1 MKNTIKVFVLVALTL
16 AAMSVSAQ
24 VKLGHIETQKL
35 IQAMPEWTAA
45 QKTFEEEQKKVNTEL
60 NGLREQFQTKL
71 AEYSEKMKTYSEAM
85 RATTEEELQGLQQ
98 RIQRFQETAMAQLEK
113 TQNDLMQPVMEKAL
127 NAIKE
132 VGKENGFTYI
142 FDMNAGILYAAENS
156 QDVLPLVKKKLG
168 LAAFVVSDSRIWS
181 NTKRVSAYL
190 IPATEG

>member
-60 NGLREQFQTKL
+60 NSLREQFQTKL

-142 FDMNAGILYAAENS
+142 FDMNAGVLYGAENS

-168 LAAFVVSDSRIWS
+168 LQ
-181 NTKRVSAYL
+181 
-190 IPATEG
+190 

>member
-85 RATTEEELQGLQQ
+85 RATTEEELQDCSKESNVFRKRLW
-98 RIQRFQETAMAQLEK
+98 
-113 TQNDLMQPVMEKAL
+113 L
-127 NAIKE
+127 NW
-132 VGKENGFTYI
+132 
-142 FDMNAGILYAAENS
+142 
-156 QDVLPLVKKKLG
+156 KKHKM
-168 LAAFVVSDSRIWS
+168 I
-181 NTKRVSAYL
+181 
-190 IPATEG
+190 

>member
-156 QDVLPLVKKKLG
+156 LDVLPLVKKKLG
-168 LAAFVVSDSRIWS
+168 LQ
-181 NTKRVSAYL
+181 
-190 IPATEG
+190 

>member
-60 NGLREQFQTKL
+60 NSLREQFQTKL

-156 QDVLPLVKKKLG
+156 KDVLTLVKKKLG
-168 LAAFVVSDSRIWS
+168 LQ
-181 NTKRVSAYL
+181 
-190 IPATEG
+190 

>member
-1 MKNTIKVFVLVALTL
+1 MYV
-16 AAMSVSAQ
+16 
-24 VKLGHIETQKL
+24 
-35 IQAMPEWTAA
+35 
-45 QKTFEEEQKKVNTEL
+45 
-60 NGLREQFQTKL
+60 LREQFQTKL

-168 LAAFVVSDSRIWS
+168 LQ
-181 NTKRVSAYL
+181 
-190 IPATEG
+190 

>member
-142 FDMNAGILYAAENS
+142 FDMNADILYAAENS

-168 LAAFVVSDSRIWS
+168 LQ
-181 NTKRVSAYL
+181 
-190 IPATEG
+190 

>member
-142 FDMNAGILYAAENS
+142 FDMNAGILYATENS

-168 LAAFVVSDSRIWS
+168 LQ
-181 NTKRVSAYL
+181 
-190 IPATEG
+190 

>member
-98 RIQRFQETAMAQLEK
+98 RIQRFQETDIDQLEK

-156 QDVLPLVKKKLG
+156 QDVLTLVKKKLG
-168 LAAFVVSDSRIWS
+168 LQ
-181 NTKRVSAYL
+181 
-190 IPATEG
+190 

>member
-142 FDMNAGILYAAENS
+142 FDMNAGILYAA
-156 QDVLPLVKKKLG
+156 
-168 LAAFVVSDSRIWS
+168 
-181 NTKRVSAYL
+181 
-190 IPATEG
+190 

>member
-142 FDMNAGILYAAENS
+142 FDMNAGILYAAAIRS
-156 QDVLPLVKKKLG
+156 VKG
-168 LAAFVVSDSRIWS
+168 
-181 NTKRVSAYL
+181 
-190 IPATEG
+190 

>member
-60 NGLREQFQTKL
+60 NSLREQFQTKL

-85 RATTEEELQGLQQ
+85 RATTEEELQGL
-98 RIQRFQETAMAQLEK
+98 QRFQETAMAQLEK

-168 LAAFVVSDSRIWS
+168 LQ
-181 NTKRVSAYL
+181 
-190 IPATEG
+190 

>member
-156 QDVLPLVKKKLG
+156 FDVLPLVKKKLG
-168 LAAFVVSDSRIWS
+168 LQ
-181 NTKRVSAYL
+181 
-190 IPATEG
+190 

>member
-156 QDVLPLVKKKLG
+156 QDVLPLGKKKLG
-168 LAAFVVSDSRIWS
+168 LQ
-181 NTKRVSAYL
+181 
-190 IPATEG
+190 

>member
-60 NGLREQFQTKL
+60 NSLREQFQTKL

-156 QDVLPLVKKKLG
+156 QDVLLMVKK
-168 LAAFVVSDSRIWS
+168 
-181 NTKRVSAYL
+181 
-190 IPATEG
+190 E

>member
-156 QDVLPLVKKKLG
+156 QDVLSLVKKKLG
-168 LAAFVVSDSRIWS
+168 LQ
-181 NTKRVSAYL
+181 
-190 IPATEG
+190 

>member
-60 NGLREQFQTKL
+60 NSLREQFQTKL

-156 QDVLPLVKKKLG
+156 QDVLSLVKKKLG
-168 LAAFVVSDSRIWS
+168 LQ
-181 NTKRVSAYL
+181 
-190 IPATEG
+190 

>member
-156 QDVLPLVKKKLG
+156 QDVLPWVKKQFG
-168 LAAFVVSDSRIWS
+168 LH
-181 NTKRVSAYL
+181 
-190 IPATEG
+190 EGV